1 MSYKKFTFYLVFT
14 LALFAIFNFAIW
26 HLYTKKILTRE
37 DNLATGDLTRMGY
50 ISGLTH
56 VRENNLDLPIKHFT
70 QPKEAVQNDLL
81 TVGDSFSRG
90 NGWGYNRYYQDYMA
104 SKLNW
109 NILYLDQLPRTR
121 NYIESIIALSN
132 SGFLDKYKTKYILI
146 ESTQRKITERLSK
159 LEDYEIKIPL
169 MEIEK
174 FYTTTTN
181 SDFALPS
188 VSVINNG
195 NFKFVLYNLL
205 YHFSDRAFFSN
216 VHKATLKKE
225 LFSIGSGKELLYYHL
240 DVTSIKSNTQASV
253 EEVNN
258 HLNRLAQFLKQKN
271 IELIFMPAVS
281 KYDLYSDFIVNNKYP
296 KDPFFDILG
305 PLKKEYI
312 FIDTKAILLEE
323 LHKGEKDIFY
333 CDDTH
338 WSYKASGAIA
348 SALPLILKLT
358 LDGK

>member
-1 MSYKKFTFYLVFT
+1 MSYKKFTYYLVCT
-14 LALFAIFNFAIW
+14 LAIFAIFNFSIW
-26 HLYTKKILTRE
+26 NFYTKKILTRE

-56 VRENNLDLPIKHFT
+56 PRENNLDLPIQHFT
-70 QPKEAVQNDLL
+70 QPKETIQNDLL

-104 SKLNW
+104 SKLDW
-109 NILYLDQLPRTR
+109 NILNLEQLQKTR
-121 NYIESIIALSN
+121 NYLETVIALSN

-146 ESTQRKITERLSK
+146 ESTQRKTIERFSK
-159 LEDYEIKIPL
+159 IEDYEIKIPL

-174 FYTTTTN
+174 FYNSYTN
-181 SDFALPS
+181 ESFALPA
-188 VSVINNG
+188 VSIINNG

-240 DVTSIKSNTQASV
+240 DVTSIKGNTQASI
-253 EEVNN
+253 EEVNE

-296 KDPFFDILG
+296 KDPFFDILR

-338 WSYKASGAIA
+338 WSYKASNAIA
-348 SALPLILKLT
+348 NHMQSLSL
-358 LDGK
+358 GK

>member
-1 MSYKKFTFYLVFT
+1 MSYKKFTYYLVST
-14 LALFAIFNFAIW
+14 LAIFAIFNFITW
-26 HLYTKKILTRE
+26 HLYTQKILTRE
-37 DNLATGDLTRMGY
+37 DDFMTGDLTRMGY
-50 ISGLTH
+50 ITDLIHPRKSAT
-56 VRENNLDLPIKHFT
+56 DLPSLHLSMPNQVIDYNLIT
-70 QPKEAVQNDLL
+70 L
-81 TVGDSFSRG
+81 GDSFSQG
-90 NGWGYNRYYQDYMA
+90 NSGGHNRYYQDYLA
-104 SKLNW
+104 SILNW
-109 NILYLDQLPRTR
+109 NVLNLTQYPKTR
-121 NYIESIIALSN
+121 NYNETIIALSN
-132 SGFLDKYKTKYILI
+132 SGFLDKYKTKYILV
-146 ESTQRKITERLSK
+146 ESTQRKVAERFSQ
-159 LEDYEIKIPL
+159 LEDYEVKIPL

-174 FYTTTTN
+174 FYTTATN
-181 SDFALPS
+181 GDFALPS

-240 DVTSIKSNTQASV
+240 DVTSIKGNTQASI
-253 EEVNN
+253 EEVNA

-296 KDPFFDILG
+296 KDPFFDILR

-338 WSYKASGAIA
+338 WSYKASNAIA
-348 SALPLILKLT
+348 NHMQSLSL
-358 LDGK
+358 GK